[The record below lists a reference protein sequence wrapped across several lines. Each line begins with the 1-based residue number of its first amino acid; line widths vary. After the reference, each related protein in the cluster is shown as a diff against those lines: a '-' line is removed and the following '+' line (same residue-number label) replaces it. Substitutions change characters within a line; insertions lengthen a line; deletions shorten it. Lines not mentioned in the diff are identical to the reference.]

1 MRITDLLTKDTILLD
16 LSAASKQAVIEELVN
31 KLDHAGKLNDRELYK
46 EAILAREAQS
56 TTGIGEGI
64 AIPHAKTSA
73 VKSPAIAFGR
83 SKTGIDYE
91 ALDGQPSHL
100 FFMIAAGE
108 GANNTH
114 LETLSSL
121 SSFLMDPE
129 FRKKL
134 EKARTE
140 NEVLEAINSKE
151 DAMSEEEEESVS
163 DSAEQLVLSVT
174 ACPTGI
180 AHTYM
185 AADALKAKAKE
196 MGVMIKVETNG
207 SSGVKNLLTQDEIE
221 RASAII
227 VAADKQVEMERF
239 DGKHV
244 IEVPVAQAIRKP
256 QELIERALK
265 QDASTY
271 KRSQGSS
278 RKNDEGQKEKGQ
290 RTGFYKHLMNGV
302 SNMLP
307 FVVGGGILIA
317 ISFMFGIN
325 SANPEDPSYNQI
337 AEILNTIGGGN
348 AFKLMIPILAAF
360 IAMSIADRP
369 GFAPGAVGGLLA
381 SSGDAGFLGGLIAGF
396 LAGYIVL
403 FLKKA
408 FSRLPN
414 ALEGIKPVLLYPLF
428 GILFT
433 GVIMI
438 VVVIPPAKA
447 LMNLLDGWLIG
458 MGTGNLILL
467 GLILGGMMAVDMG
480 GPLNKAAYTFGLAMI
495 DAGNFAPHAAIMAG
509 GMVPP
514 LGMALA
520 TTFFKSKFTKQER
533 EAGKTAYIMGATF
546 ITEGAIPF
554 AAADPGRVIPA
565 SVIGAATA
573 GALSMLFNIKLPA
586 PHGGAFVIPVVDGNP
601 FLYIVAILIG
611 AAVTALIIGFW
622 KKPIK

>member
-16 LSAASKQAVIEELVN
+16 LSAASKEAVIDELVN

-46 EAILAREAQS
+46 EAILAREGQS

-134 EKARTE
+134 EEARTE

-163 DSAEQLVLSVT
+163 DSAEQLVLAVT

-271 KRSQGSS
+271 KSSQGSS
-278 RKNDEGQKEKGQ
+278 QKSNEGQKEKGQ

-325 SANPEDPSYNQI
+325 SANPKDPSYNQI
-337 AEILNTIGGGN
+337 AEILNTIGVGN

-414 ALEGIKPVLLYPLF
+414 ALEGVKPVLLYPLF

-573 GALSMLFNIKLPA
+573 GALSILFNIKLPA